1 MTLNPV
7 AYKPYSDPD
16 DFIREVTDLIWVQR
30 DVSFIVDNYEPDSI
44 VHGALGTTV
53 GRQGVIDGSLVRI
66 AQTPQRVGQA
76 EDVIWEARGDDA
88 FLSSHLVLSVDRN
101 QTGVN
106 SLTYPFFRSRTIA
119 NCLYRRGRM
128 VEEWV
133 VRDSLAGALQ
143 QGIDPE
149 EAALR
154 LGFAGYQGSWC
165 DPAPVDVLAEGDSG
179 PRTDERTVLC
189 VLTHDP
195 KFDVPL
201 LEVALRIPVA
211 YVGAM
216 GSRRTHDERLDRLA
230 EAGLSEAEIARC
242 RRRSGWTWA
251 HGHRRRRRSR
261 SRPRS
266 SLGAGAAR
274 GSGWGDRRPHPPDGR
289 ALTKDRVSADLPF
302 VYAVE
307 VVGLLAAPG
316 HRYDGRP
323 GTTVPEQS
331 ATGASGSRSAPAS
344 ASSATATR
352 AAGAPGRLAH
362 GAGRR
367 VGGGA
372 GRRAR
377 LRAARSAADPPQR
390 GAARRGGRGAAR
402 RALLARLRRGRGAC
416 CAAAGRPTPAP
427 GSTSSCPRRPPGHAR
442 SRRDP
447 LRAPVRR
454 RPPPGPAVLR
464 SAVRLDAERAGRAR
478 PLAPHRP
485 A

>member
-179 PRTDERTVLC
+179 PRADAYRPECEMVLEFVDEVWNHRRLNRVTDFMVRDLVLQTVADTTVIRPDGYQRDLLDLVAPFPDATFAVRDVQTNFAERYAGLRIAVLWQMKGTYRGAPTFGP
-189 VLTHDP
+189 LTHQ
-195 KFDVPL
+195 
-201 LEVALRIPVA
+201 PVDL
-211 YVGAM
+211 M
-216 GSRRTHDERLDRLA
+216 GVSQFLVQ
-230 EAGLSEAEIARC
+230 
-242 RRRSGWTWA
+242 
-251 HGHRRRRRSR
+251 
-261 SRPRS
+261 
-266 SLGAGAAR
+266 
-274 GSGWGDRRPHPPDGR
+274 DGR
-289 ALTKDRVSADLPF
+289 IVREIRV
-302 VYAVE
+302 
-307 VVGLLAAPG
+307 
-316 HRYDGRP
+316 YDQIG
-323 GTTVPEQS
+323 
-331 ATGASGSRSAPAS
+331 
-344 ASSATATR
+344 
-352 AAGAPGRLAH
+352 
-362 GAGRR
+362 
-367 VGGGA
+367 
-372 GRRAR
+372 
-377 LRAARSAADPPQR
+377 LRAQINNTR
-390 GAARRGGRGAAR
+390 GDG
-402 RALLARLRRGRGAC
+402 
-416 CAAAGRPTPAP
+416 
-427 GSTSSCPRRPPGHAR
+427 
-442 SRRDP
+442 
-447 LRAPVRR
+447 PVD
-454 RPPPGPAVLR
+454 GNANIY
-464 SAVRLDAERAGRAR
+464 
-478 PLAPHRP
+478 
-485 A
+485 